1 MDTILQEGRQP
12 GLLQHVFGLWTSPGE
27 AFASILRRPQVLAP
41 LIALVAVQLA
51 FTGIWMR
58 QVDPAEFIKLQMEE
72 SGQWEK
78 IPVDGRAEVLESQSR
93 FFPIMAWTG
102 AVLGAPILVLVVAA
116 LYLFVFRFFYDSQV
130 TFKPALSIVAHAFL
144 AVGLVTAPLTLLV
157 LALKEDWNI
166 NPQAAIQANLS
177 LLLGDRE
184 DVPKFLWSFT
194 ESLDLFSFWALWL
207 LALGFGTASSRRWT
221 QVLPGVL
228 APWAIYVVCKSALAA
243 LF

>member
-1 MDTILQEGRQP
+1 MNTILQEGRQS
-12 GLLQHVFGLWTSPGE
+12 GLLQRVFGLWTSPGE

-51 FTGIWMR
+51 FTEIWMR
-58 QVDPAEFIKLQMEE
+58 QVDPAEFVKVQMEE

-78 IPVDGRAEVLESQSR
+78 IPVDGRAQVVESQGR
-93 FFPIMAWTG
+93 LFPIMAWAG
-102 AVLGAPILVLVVAA
+102 AVLGAPILVLVAA
-116 LYLFVFRFFYDSQV
+116 AFYLFVFRFFYASQV
-130 TFKPALSIVAHAFL
+130 SFKPALSIVAHAFL

-157 LALKEDWNI
+157 LALKGDWNI

-184 DVPKFLWSFT
+184 EVPKFLWSVA

-207 LALGFGTASSRRWT
+207 LALGFGLASSRRWS
-221 QVLPGVL
+221 QVLAGVL
-228 APWAIYVVCKSALAA
+228 APWAIYVVGKSALAG